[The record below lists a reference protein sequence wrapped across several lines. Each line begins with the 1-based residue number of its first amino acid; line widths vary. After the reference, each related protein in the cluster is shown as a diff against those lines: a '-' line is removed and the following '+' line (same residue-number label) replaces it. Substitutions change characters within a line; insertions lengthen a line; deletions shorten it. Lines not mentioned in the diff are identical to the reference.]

1 MDVASQ
7 AKSLR
12 DKSPTP
18 DEDSDEEEYSNDLDP
33 WPKPKPGYTRR
44 LIPRVRVSLE
54 DIDEN
59 FDEAAFFKKAYPNFE
74 IVDFHNVP
82 EGWILVNDITAA

>member
-44 LIPRVRVSLE
+44 LIPMVRVSLE
-54 DIDEN
+54 EIDEN
-59 FDEAAFFKKAYPNFE
+59 FDQEAFFKKAYPNLE
-74 IVDFHNVP
+74 IVDIHNVP
-82 EGWILVNDITAA
+82 KGWVLVNGITPA